1 MSGKKSS
8 DSPKA
13 PLPFNRTAQMGVTGT
28 EASTIGF
35 VLVGCIG
42 VGFFAGNWLDGR
54 MGTSFWMPL
63 GVLLGIVAG
72 FREMLVTVKR
82 LSARQAQAK
91 FLQKAE
97 REAQNQLLD
106 AQNAQNL
113 APKPLFQVPAP
124 PFERQTESSAQT
136 EESHENLMEQLLRG
150 ELHDEEIEALPPDI
164 RQRLG
169 LEPKDKKEEETP

>member
-8 DSPKA
+8 DSPKP

-54 MGTSFWMPL
+54 LGTSFLMPL
-63 GVLLGIVAG
+63 GVLLGIFAG

-82 LSARQAQAK
+82 LSARQAEAK
-91 FLQKAE
+91 LLKKAE
-97 REAQNQLLD
+97 QDAQNQILD
-106 AQNAQNL
+106 AKVAQNA
-113 APKPLFQVPAP
+113 APKPIFQVPAP
-124 PFERQTESSAQT
+124 PFETQSETSAQT
-136 EESHENLMEQLLRG
+136 EDADENLIEQLLRG
-150 ELHDEEIEALPPDI
+150 ELSADEIEALPPDI
-164 RQRLG
+164 RRRLG
-169 LEPKDKKEEETP
+169 LEAKEKNENST